1 MKEEELHSQLD
12 FAETRIISGD
22 YKEGESLTQEVLD
35 HIANLD
41 TNYIDVKQKTILLA
55 KAYLNHG
62 FLKQRQGNFPMAL
75 DFTKKASDLATE
87 FSHLEQDAKA
97 QKLNGLIN
105 TGLGN
110 FDKGLEFFSKAQSY
124 YEELGDIEALAS
136 VQGNI
141 ANVYYKLENYEKAK
155 EIYTKLISIYEERG
169 NKIAA
174 SSVLGNLASAYF
186 ALKEIEKSI
195 EIQNRAL
202 KTNQELGR
210 KPSVANCKHN
220 LGNAYFVLKDF
231 KNSLEYYL
239 DALEDY
245 KMLDQKAN
253 IVDVIYSLANVYAK
267 EHSEYYNPKLA
278 EEYYLDAMS
287 QCEKNGIKQLL
298 YQTQYWLS
306 DLYKNLG
313 RWEESR
319 NYYERFHRTEKE
331 VLSAAAKNK
340 ADQIEQQ
347 RIAAEREKVLEI
359 ERATE
364 AARLGATRTLLH
376 KILPETISDRMVGG
390 EETISDY
397 YPSASIL
404 FADMVGFTTMSSQM
418 NALDVGKFL
427 NYVFSEF
434 DNIMKKHGCE
444 KIKTMGDGYMAAS
457 GLPIASED
465 HEERLAKAALEM
477 LLVKDLP
484 KEIVKYIPKEA
495 KIDFRIGLHTGP
507 VLAGV
512 IGKEKFIYDI
522 YSDAVNIA
530 SRMESH
536 GAAGRVHISEDFK
549 TALSSTSLQFE
560 SRGVMDIKGKG
571 QMKTYFIIV

>member
-1 MKEEELHSQLD
+1 MKQEELNSQLD
-12 FAETRIISGD
+12 FAETRINSGF
-22 YKEGESLTQEVLD
+22 YKEGENLTQRV
-35 HIANLD
+35 
-41 TNYIDVKQKTILLA
+41 IDFINAPASKTLTEESIGFIHSKALL
-55 KAYLNHG
+55 NFG
-62 FLKQRQGNFPMAL
+62 FIHQRQGNYPLAL
-75 DFTKKASDLATE
+75 E
-87 FSHLEQDAKA
+87 YVQKA
-97 QKLNGLIN
+97 QNITQIYLLGEQEAKSYRLLGLIY
-105 TGLGN
+105 TGLGS
-110 FDKGLEFFSKAQSY
+110 FSQALEYLSQANLY
-124 YEELGDIEALAS
+124 YEKNGKIEDAAA
-136 VQGNI
+136 VQGNM
-141 ANVYYKLENYEKAK
+141 ANIYFRLENYEKAK
-155 EIYTKLISIYEERG
+155 EVYKKVLATYQERG
-169 NKIAA
+169 NKVGAA
-174 SSVLGNLASAYF
+174 SVLMNLAATYQM
-186 ALKEIEKSI
+186 LNELEKSI
-195 EIQNRAL
+195 EVQKKAL
-202 KTNQELGR
+202 KANQKLGK
-210 KPSVANCKHN
+210 KPSAANSKFN
-220 LGNAYFVLKDF
+220 LGNAYFQLKES
-231 KNSLEYYL
+231 KNAMEYYQA
-239 DALEDY
+239 ALEDY
-245 KMLDQKAN
+245 IDLDQKTNIADATFALAN
-253 IVDVIYSLANVYAK
+253 IYAK
-267 EHSEYYNPKLA
+267 DYSEYYNPKLA

-319 NYYERFHRTEKE
+319 NYYELFHRTEKE
-331 VLSAAAKNK
+331 VLSAAAKSK

-347 RIAAEREKVLEI
+347 RIAAEREKALEI

-376 KILPETISDRMVGG
+376 KILPEAISDRMVGG

-397 YPSASIL
+397 YPTASIL

-434 DNIMKKHGCE
+434 DHIMKKHGCE

-457 GLPIASED
+457 GLPLLCED
-465 HEERLAKAALEM
+465 HAERLAKAALEM

-484 KEIVKYIPKEA
+484 KEILKYIPKKA

-549 TALSSTSLQFE
+549 VALSSTSLQFE

-571 QMKTYFIIV
+571 QMKTYFLSK